1 MKKILVICTNKIV
14 AQQMKVYSLNA
25 DLSTKYYFF
34 VEKNNQTGEINKILK
49 KFKNKEISI
58 FKPVEKPSYFN
69 IINFYNFFKIKI
81 HNKKIKIKLNKLIN
95 IKKIFDKKYS
105 EVWFS
110 NDNLSKQIL
119 YKKKITKIYFSHGAN
134 DFLID
139 YRYLNLFYIFKRKI
153 EDYINNNFMNVFK
166 PSTNSVKIFSIFN
179 NFIINNY
186 NFNINKNKF
195 RVLFCE
201 DLTFKNNKKCK
212 KKNINLINFSIPYSY
227 FEKKYSIQVLNDYLN
242 FFQKKILKKILS
254 DYKFNYV
261 IKFKDTIPNK
271 VQRKIIRQLK
281 KNFPKYKI
289 FLFAKKFSKT
299 RSLEKFVVLNDVKN
313 YYSNFSSSF
322 FLIKILKPNVVLY
335 NFSDYILRFWENNQH
350 KMMKNHKQNKNNY
363 LKVQNL
369 YRKIWKQI

>member
-119 YKKKITKIYFSHGAN
+119 YKKK
-134 DFLID
+134 L
-139 YRYLNLFYIFKRKI
+139 L
-153 EDYINNNFMNVFK
+153 
-166 PSTNSVKIFSIFN
+166 
-179 NFIINNY
+179 
-186 NFNINKNKF
+186 KF
-195 RVLFCE
+195 
-201 DLTFKNNKKCK
+201 
-212 KKNINLINFSIPYSY
+212 
-227 FEKKYSIQVLNDYLN
+227 
-242 FFQKKILKKILS
+242 
-254 DYKFNYV
+254 
-261 IKFKDTIPNK
+261 
-271 VQRKIIRQLK
+271 
-281 KNFPKYKI
+281 I
-289 FLFAKKFSKT
+289 FLTVRMIF
-299 RSLEKFVVLNDVKN
+299 
-313 YYSNFSSSF
+313 
-322 FLIKILKPNVVLY
+322 
-335 NFSDYILRFWENNQH
+335 
-350 KMMKNHKQNKNNY
+350 
-363 LKVQNL
+363 
-369 YRKIWKQI
+369 